1 MLPPVQPLSVPFP
14 VTHLLHSGWEEPKH
28 NVPHTQCQGWWHLRQ
43 QWGCNTSFQLLD
55 IHIPL
60 SFYMV
65 TQCPAKICLLLIFTY
80 GYFLIFSQWQ
90 SKALAICWLSIGWV
104 RWVHSLF
111 QSNRHIPIKTPHYR
125 IEVTDLGICTGL
137 RPSHARLIKFSC
149 RHLSVE
155 DREAQMTDTMT
166 ILYQSHEAT
175 KDYSYLQHL
184 PQTGSAWTKITS
196 TYKYFFLHSY
206 YRLCLLLGPLQTK
219 YPRWGW
225 DHNTL

>member
-43 QWGCNTSFQLLD
+43 QWGCNPSFQLLD

-80 GYFLIFSQWQ
+80 GYFLILSQWQ

-175 KDYSYLQHL
+175 KD
-184 PQTGSAWTKITS
+184 
-196 TYKYFFLHSY
+196 
-206 YRLCLLLGPLQTK
+206 
-219 YPRWGW
+219 
-225 DHNTL
+225 